1 MITKPRTDRAPTPHV
16 TAVGS
21 NSTRDTLSPLRIII
35 IIILLY
41 IAYRLITAGR
51 RKARSVKDAKKKSS
65 RQMPVSDT
73 LEEDPIC
80 KKLVPSRQ
88 AVTMRLHGNTYYFC
102 SQECCDIFRK
112 SQGEQE

>member
-1 MITKPRTDRAPTPHV
+1 M
-16 TAVGS
+16 
-21 NSTRDTLSPLRIII
+21 SPLRIII
-35 IIILLY
+35 IVILLY

-51 RKARSVKDAKKKSS
+51 RKSRSVRDAGKKS

-73 LEEDPIC
+73 LEEDPVC

-102 SQECCDIFRK
+102 SEECCDIFRK